1 MKVNIT
7 MVGVGYVGLVTG
19 ACFAELGHDVICVD
33 KDPRKIDLLNSGGIS
48 IYEPGLKELVGRN
61 VKAGRIRFST
71 DVPQS
76 VKGRD
81 AVFIAV
87 GTPSLKET
95 GHADLKYVH
104 AAAAEVGANIDRF
117 TVIVTKSTVP
127 VGTNAAVARIV
138 SENIQAGATYGVAS
152 NPEFLREG
160 AAISDF
166 IEPDRVVVGVEDP
179 QALKVMEAIYAP
191 LTAQNRPL
199 VITNIKTA
207 EMIKYAANA
216 FLATKVSF
224 INEIADLCEAVGA
237 DVDELAR
244 GIGLDHRIGSA
255 FLRPGPGWGGSC
267 FPKDTRALSM
277 TAQDAEISVSIV
289 DAAIQAN
296 DRRKELIAERVV
308 QACGGSLEGKRVAAL
323 GVTFKG
329 QTDDMRD
336 SPALD
341 ILPRIAEAGAKVVA
355 FDPSNP
361 EEAETLLPMIE
372 MADSVEAAAEGADVL
387 VVVTDWMIFKTYDLE
402 DLAKIM
408 KTPIL
413 VDLRNLFTARTALE
427 SGFTAYHCLGR
438 PAERATHPNL
448 RAVS

>member
-19 ACFAELGHDVICVD
+19 ACFAELGHDIVCVD
-33 KDPRKIDLLNSGGIS
+33 KDEAKINTLQKGGIP
-48 IYEPGLKELVGRN
+48 IFEPGLEELVTRN

-71 DVPQS
+71 DVAGS

-81 AVFIAV
+81 VVFIAV
-87 GTPSLKET
+87 GTPSEKES
-95 GHADLKYVH
+95 GRADLRYVR

-127 VGTNAAVARIV
+127 VGTNAEVARIV
-138 SENIQAGATYGVAS
+138 AQNIKADVGFGVAS

-166 IEPDRVVVGVEDP
+166 MEPDRVVVGVEDHK
-179 QALKVMEAIYAP
+179 ALKIMEAIYAP

-199 VITNIKTA
+199 VVTNIKTA

-237 DVDELAR
+237 DIDELAR

-255 FLRPGPGWGGSC
+255 FLRTGPGWGGSC
-267 FPKDTRALSM
+267 FPKDTIALHI
-277 TAQDAEISVSIV
+277 TAQDENVPVSIV
-289 DAAIQAN
+289 ASAISAN
-296 DRRKELIAERVV
+296 DRRKSAMADRVA
-308 QACGGSLEGKRVAAL
+308 QACGGSLQGKRVGVL
-323 GVTFKG
+323 GLTFKG

-336 SPALD
+336 SPALV
-341 ILPRIAEAGAKVVA
+341 ILPRITEAGAKVVA

-361 EEAETLLPMIE
+361 HGVDTLLPMIE
-372 MADSVEAAAEGADVL
+372 LVDSPEAAARDADVL

-402 DLAKIM
+402 ALAREM

-413 VDLRNLFTARTALE
+413 VDLRNIYSAGRAIE
-427 SGFTAYHCLGR
+427 AGFTAYHGLGR
-438 PAERATHPNL
+438 PPRRAAHPTL
-448 RAVS
+448 GTQG